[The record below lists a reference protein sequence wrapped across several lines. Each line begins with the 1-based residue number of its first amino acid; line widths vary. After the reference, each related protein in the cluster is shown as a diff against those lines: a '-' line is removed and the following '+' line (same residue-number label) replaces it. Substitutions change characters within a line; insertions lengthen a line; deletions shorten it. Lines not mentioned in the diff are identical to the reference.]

1 MRLLISCILYCL
13 LTYAAQA
20 LEVKEIEGAKGVK
33 AWFVED
39 HGAPVVNMRFAF
51 AQGSAE
57 DPAGEEGTAL
67 FLSGLVDEG
76 TLKLDGAE
84 LRARMEDIGMRMGYE
99 ETPDNFQGRFMAPSA
114 SVSEAAELLRQSLA
128 ELSFPE
134 ESVERMR
141 QYFVLREQSIDN
153 DPTTM
158 ANRAGLAMLM
168 AGHPYQEVYDN
179 VAKDITNVS
188 LDDLRA
194 AHKRIFAKRDLKVAL
209 VGDLTEQQAKDLLD
223 KVFGDLPEGSEPKP
237 VPNVTLQAG
246 PALKV
251 IEVNTPQTLIMFG
264 GPAVGSNDP
273 DYLAQHIASYI
284 ALSTLNQI
292 ARQER
297 GLTYGVS
304 YEVMEFDKAA
314 ILAGRLRTS
323 NANAGKALEAIKES
337 FRLLRSPGPTQ
348 SNVEGTVRFLNGK
361 FALGFDSGMDVATTL
376 LTQMLSGFSSNY
388 INLLDDL
395 QERVTLA
402 DVERVIDKI
411 MDPDKMFVVAVG
423 KPEGLPQ

>member
-1 MRLLISCILYCL
+1 MRIFTSLLLCCL
-13 LTYAAQA
+13 WTTTVSA
-20 LEVKEIEGAKGVK
+20 LDVKEIIGAKGVK

-39 HGAPVVNMRFAF
+39 HGAPVVSMRFAF
-51 AQGSAE
+51 SQGSAE
-57 DPAGEEGTAL
+57 DPPGEEGTAL

-114 SVSEAAELLRQSLA
+114 SVAEASELLRQALA
-128 ELSFPE
+128 ELSFPT

-141 QYFVLREQSIDN
+141 QYFVLREQSIDK
-153 DPTTM
+153 DPQM
-158 ANRAGLAMLM
+158 LANRAGLGLVMP
-168 AGHPYQEVYDN
+168 GHPYQAALEN
-179 VAKDITNVS
+179 VAKDLTAVS
-188 LDDLRA
+188 LEDLRS

-223 KVFGDLPEGSEPKP
+223 KVFGELPEGKEPKP
-237 VPNVTLQAG
+237 VPMINMKEG

-264 GPAVGSNDP
+264 SPALSADDP
-273 DYLAQHIASYI
+273 DFLAQHIASNI
-284 ALSTLNQI
+284 AVSTLNQI

-304 YEVMEFDKAA
+304 YEVMEYDKGT

-323 NANAGKALEAIKES
+323 NANAGKALAAIKEA
-337 FRLLRSPGPTQ
+337 FNLLRNPGPRQ
-348 SNVEGTVRFLNGK
+348 EHLDGTVRYLNGK

-376 LTQMLSGFSSNY
+376 LSQMLSGYSSNY
-388 INLLDDL
+388 INLVSELQKQVTLDDV
-395 QERVTLA
+395 Q
-402 DVERVIDKI
+402 RVIEKI

>member
-1 MRLLISCILYCL
+1 MRAILSLVLWCAWSL
-13 LTYAAQA
+13 AAVA
-20 LEVKEIEGAKGVK
+20 LDVKEIEGAKGVK
-33 AWFVED
+33 AWFVQD
-39 HGAPVVNMRFAF
+39 RSAPIVNMRFAF

-57 DPAGEEGTAL
+57 DPKGEEGTAL

-76 TLKLDGAE
+76 TKKLDGAE
-84 LRARMEDIGMRMGYE
+84 FRSRMEDIGMRMGYE
-99 ETPDNFQGRFMAPSA
+99 ETPDNFQGRFIVPSA
-114 SVSEAAELLRQSLA
+114 SVDEASELLRQALA
-128 ELSFPE
+128 ELSFPT

-153 DPTTM
+153 DPQTI
-158 ANRAGLAMLM
+158 ANRAGLSLVMP
-168 AGHPYQEVYDN
+168 GHPYQLALEN
-179 VAKDITNVS
+179 VAKDLTEVS

-194 AHKRIFAKRDLKVAL
+194 AHKRIFAKRGLKVAL

-223 KVFGDLPEGSEPKP
+223 KVFGDLPEGQDAMP
-237 VPNVTLQAG
+237 VPDTEMKEG
-246 PALKV
+246 PSFKV

-264 GPAVGSNDP
+264 GPALGPNDP

-304 YEVMEFDKAA
+304 YDVIEYDKAA
-314 ILAGRLRTS
+314 VLVGKLRTS
-323 NANAGKALEAIKES
+323 NENAGKALSAVKES
-337 FRLLRSPGPTQ
+337 FNLLRFPGPSQ
-348 SNVEGTVRFLNGK
+348 SNLDGTVRYLNGK

-376 LTQMLSGFSSNY
+376 LTHMLAGFSSNY
-388 INLLDDL
+388 INLVSDL
-395 QERVTLA
+395 QKRVTLE
-402 DVERVIDKI
+402 DVQRVIQNQ

-423 KPEGLPQ
+423 KPEGIDD

>member
-1 MRLLISCILYCL
+1 MRVLIAFLMCCFWSV
-13 LTYAAQA
+13 TATA
-20 LEVKEIEGAKGVK
+20 LDVKEIVGAKGVK

-57 DPAGEEGTAL
+57 DPPGEEGTAL

-76 TLKLDGAE
+76 TTKLDGAE
-84 LRARMEDIGMRMGYE
+84 LRSRMEDIGMRMGYE

-114 SVSEAAELLRQSLA
+114 SAVEASELLRQALA
-128 ELSFPE
+128 ELSFPT

-153 DPTTM
+153 DPQM
-158 ANRAGLAMLM
+158 IANRAGLALVMP
-168 AGHPYQEVYDN
+168 GHPYQAALEN
-179 VAKDITNVS
+179 VAKDLEEVS
-188 LDDLRA
+188 LEDLKA

-223 KVFGDLPEGSEPKP
+223 KVFGDLPEGKEPKP
-237 VPNVTLQAG
+237 IPLINMREG

-264 GPAVGSNDP
+264 SPALSADDP
-273 DYLAQHIASYI
+273 DYLAQHIASNI
-284 ALSTLNQI
+284 AVSTLNQI

-304 YEVMEFDKAA
+304 YEVMEYDNAT

-323 NANAGKALEAIKES
+323 NANAGKALSAIKEA
-337 FRLLRSPGPTQ
+337 FNLLRTPGPRQ
-348 SNVEGTVRFLNGK
+348 EHLDGTVRYLNGK

-376 LTQMLSGFSSNY
+376 LSQMLSGYSSNY
-388 INLLDDL
+388 INLVSDFQKKVSL
-395 QERVTLA
+395 E
-402 DVERVIDKI
+402 DVHRVIEKI
-411 MDPDKMFVVAVG
+411 MDPDKMFIVAVG

>member
-1 MRLLISCILYCL
+1 MRLWLALVLCCVWSL
-13 LTYAAQA
+13 AAAA

-57 DPAGEEGTAL
+57 DPPGEEGTAL

-76 TLKLDGAE
+76 TIKLDGAAFRE
-84 LRARMEDIGMRMGYE
+84 RMEDIGMRMGYE
-99 ETPDNFQGRFMAPSA
+99 ETPDNFQGRFMAPSV
-114 SVSEAAELLRQSLA
+114 SVGEAAELLRQSLA
-128 ELSFPE
+128 ELSFPT

-153 DPTTM
+153 DPTTI
-158 ANRAGLAMLM
+158 ANRAGLAMVM
-168 AGHPYQEVYDN
+168 PGHPYQEALNN
-179 VAKDITNVS
+179 VAQDLTDVT
-188 LDDLRA
+188 LDDLRS
-194 AHKRIFAKRDLKVAL
+194 AHKRIFAKRGLKVAL

-223 KVFGDLPEGSEPKP
+223 KVFGDLPEGKEPKP
-237 VPNVTLQAG
+237 VPDAVLKEG
-246 PALKV
+246 PSLKV

-264 GPAVGSNDP
+264 GPALGPNDP
-273 DYLAQHIASYI
+273 DYLAQHIATFI

-304 YEVMEFDKAA
+304 YEVIEYDKAA
-314 ILAGRLRTS
+314 VLAGRLRTA
-323 NANAGKALEAIKES
+323 NENAGKALAAIKES
-337 FRLLRSPGPTQ
+337 FNLVRFPGPSQ
-348 SNVEGTVRFLNGK
+348 RHLDGTVQYINGK

-376 LTQMLSGFSSNY
+376 LSHMLNGYSSNY
-388 INLLDDL
+388 INLVSDL
-395 QERVTLA
+395 QKRVTLD
-402 DVERVIDKI
+402 DVQRVIEKV
-411 MDPDKMFVVAVG
+411 MDPEKMFIVAVG
-423 KPEGLPQ
+423 KPEGISE